1 MDRVMRVGSLV
12 SFLLCIASFTIS
24 LCKGD
29 LYVPCKEN
37 ERQALLLFKKDL
49 DDPSNML
56 SSWGG
61 ASDCYNWI
69 GLEGEISNSLG
80 NLCKLTAIDLSSNN
94 FWGRV
99 SAIFESH
106 LSNQLES
113 FKNLRYL
120 YLSNNS
126 ISGPVPVSLGNLSL
140 LEELA
145 IDNNSFEGVIS
156 EVHFTNLTRLIN
168 FFANE
173 NSLTLKTSPNWL
185 PPFQLS
191 ILTLSSL
198 HLDPSELLAWLK
210 SQKHLSALN
219 MSNTGISGTIPIWFW
234 NIYSNG
240 AYFVDLS
247 RNQLSGEPFD
257 PQVSGILINLRS
269 NQFNGSLPLVS
280 SVVSTLDLSN
290 SSFSGTLS
298 HLLRDRSDV
307 PKNLLV
313 LHLGNNLLTGEIP
326 DCRLHWPNLTVVNL
340 EDNNLMG
347 KIPSSI
353 GDLLSLRSLHLRNNK
368 LSGELHVSLQNCEQL
383 LLLDLGGNK
392 FAGSFPIW
400 FGQSLVV
407 LSLRSNQ
414 FHGAIPYKLCS
425 LTNLQI
431 LDLAHNNISGT
442 IPRCFQ
448 NLSSMANTFS
458 SKGLTSIQFFDASF
472 FGFGLFGE
480 SYTETAV
487 FVTKGREVN
496 YNTMLRL
503 VASLDLSNML
513 IGEIPEELT
522 SLISLQTLNLSDNL
536 LTGRIPSKID
546 DMRMLESLDL
556 SVNQL
561 CGEVSPSI
569 SNLTFLNYL
578 NLSYNNLIGQIPKG
592 TQLQSFDM
600 SSYAGNK
607 LCRPPLEECHSTKE
621 VMPPVGDEKHGEGH
635 LLEDGGFYLSLGLGF
650 AFGFWIVL
658 GSLLSN
664 VPWSNALSQFQNIIV
679 KKLYAVIV
687 KCH

>member
-12 SFLLCIASFTIS
+12 SFLLCIASFTVS

-29 LYVPCKEN
+29 LYVPCKEH

-61 ASDCYNWI
+61 ASDCCNWI
-69 GLEGEISNSLG
+69 SLEGEIPNSLG

-94 FWGRV
+94 FLGRV
-99 SAIFESH
+99 SAIFKSH

-126 ISGPVPVSLGNLSL
+126 ISGLVPVSLGNLSL

-173 NSLTLKTSPNWL
+173 NSLTLKTSPDWL

-198 HLDPSELLAWLK
+198 HLDPSKLPAWLK
-210 SQKHLSALN
+210 SQKHLSTLN

-247 RNQLSGEPFD
+247 RNQLSGEVPNIVSANWPKQQRFD
-257 PQVSGILINLRS
+257 PQVSGILIDLRS

-280 SVVSTLDLSN
+280 SAVSTLDLSN

-298 HLLRDRSDV
+298 HLLCDRSDV

-326 DCRLHWPNLTVVNL
+326 DCRLHWPNLIVVNL

-353 GDLLSLRSLHLRNNK
+353 RDLLSLRSLHLRNNK
-368 LSGELHVSLQNCEQL
+368 LSGELPVSLQNCEQL

-392 FAGSFPIW
+392 VAGSFPIW

-458 SKGLTSIQFFDASF
+458 SEGLTSIQFLDASF
-472 FGFGLFGE
+472 SVL
-480 SYTETAV
+480 V
-487 FVTKGREVN
+487 F
-496 YNTMLRL
+496 
-503 VASLDLSNML
+503 
-513 IGEIPEELT
+513 
-522 SLISLQTLNLSDNL
+522 
-536 LTGRIPSKID
+536 
-546 DMRMLESLDL
+546 
-556 SVNQL
+556 
-561 CGEVSPSI
+561 
-569 SNLTFLNYL
+569 
-578 NLSYNNLIGQIPKG
+578 
-592 TQLQSFDM
+592 
-600 SSYAGNK
+600 
-607 LCRPPLEECHSTKE
+607 
-621 VMPPVGDEKHGEGH
+621 
-635 LLEDGGFYLSLGLGF
+635 
-650 AFGFWIVL
+650 L
-658 GSLLSN
+658 GSPTQRL
-664 VPWSNALSQFQNIIV
+664 QF
-679 KKLYAVIV
+679 L
-687 KCH
+687 